1 MSSRNMKAER
11 SSINVGPALLP
22 RESKAGAPSSST
34 TTMVRLVTFWTI
46 SYKRQNRDCQ
56 GYHCSLQN
64 ESITWTSNRA
74 LNQILDLCPDS
85 IEKSLTKMVVPTRTH
100 IPFRR
105 DSGSVPNIHIED
117 SCLVPSVRT
126 RNNVALTPNHLI
138 RSTLQSKIFDARR
151 WNISMYIYSFLIL
164 SLHCTKITKSNISL
178 KVKSFPDRSSYIS
191 SIYLCYVHKARDAMQ
206 EGNTKLLK
214 SNKVSYGNSE
224 LGTLRAGT
232 ARIIIDVVAYF
243 TPDVI
248 FQLRSTELSFATLLG
263 SRKTCGSPLPS
274 NSDKR
279 GT

>member
-1 MSSRNMKAER
+1 MKKCQKSR
-11 SSINVGPALLP
+11 
-22 RESKAGAPSSST
+22 T
-34 TTMVRLVTFWTI
+34 
-46 SYKRQNRDCQ
+46 
-56 GYHCSLQN
+56 

-105 DSGSVPNIHIED
+105 GVYLREIHANKEKEKKD
-117 SCLVPSVRT
+117 L
-126 RNNVALTPNHLI
+126 
-138 RSTLQSKIFDARR
+138 DAQYITDGLFLSRFWIGAQHPYRR
-151 WNISMYIYSFLIL
+151 FL
-164 SLHCTKITKSNISL
+164 S
-178 KVKSFPDRSSYIS
+178 
-191 SIYLCYVHKARDAMQ
+191 ARDALQ

-248 FQLRSTELSFATLLG
+248 FQLPSTELSFATLLG

>member
-34 TTMVRLVTFWTI
+34 RTTVRRITFWTI
-46 SYKRQNRDCQ
+46 FYKRQNRDCQ
-56 GYHCSLQN
+56 GYHCSL
-64 ESITWTSNRA
+64 
-74 LNQILDLCPDS
+74 
-85 IEKSLTKMVVPTRTH
+85 
-100 IPFRR
+100 
-105 DSGSVPNIHIED
+105 
-117 SCLVPSVRT
+117 
-126 RNNVALTPNHLI
+126 
-138 RSTLQSKIFDARR
+138 
-151 WNISMYIYSFLIL
+151 
-164 SLHCTKITKSNISL
+164 
-178 KVKSFPDRSSYIS
+178 FPDRSFYIS
-191 SIYLCYVHKARDAMQ
+191 SIYLCYVHKARDALQ

-248 FQLRSTELSFATLLG
+248 FQLPSTELSFATLLG

>member
-1 MSSRNMKAER
+1 MDSS
-11 SSINVGPALLP
+11 
-22 RESKAGAPSSST
+22 
-34 TTMVRLVTFWTI
+34 
-46 SYKRQNRDCQ
+46 
-56 GYHCSLQN
+56 
-64 ESITWTSNRA
+64 
-74 LNQILDLCPDS
+74 CP
-85 IEKSLTKMVVPTRTH
+85 
-100 IPFRR
+100 

-126 RNNVALTPNHLI
+126 RNNVALTPDHLI
-138 RSTLQSKIFDARR
+138 RSTLQSEIFDARR
-151 WNISMYIYSFLIL
+151 WNITENKTCIFLIL
-164 SLHCTKITKSNISL
+164 SLHCAKITKSNISL
-178 KVKSFPDRSSYIS
+178 KGKRSISDFPDRSFYIS
-191 SIYLCYVHKARDAMQ
+191 SIYLCYVHKARDALQ

-248 FQLRSTELSFATLLG
+248 FQLPSTELSFATLLG